1 MNHTNDNEE
10 EQDLTAA
17 AGEGNT
23 KQAVNRTL
31 QTYTK
36 REGFS
41 ITVERK
47 QFTGQMIRRN
57 AENFKSDES
66 KRGIEPN
73 QISKRIRYQ
82 KQTRIFAVFQRKLRE
97 LQPLLS
103 ERKGHPNS

>member
-47 QFTGQMIRRN
+47 QFTGQIQS
-57 AENFKSDES
+57 F
-66 KRGIEPN
+66 
-73 QISKRIRYQ
+73 
-82 KQTRIFAVFQRKLRE
+82 F
-97 LQPLLS
+97 
-103 ERKGHPNS
+103 